1 MYPKLALSSDVH
13 RVSFLAS
20 KDKLTIL
27 VIAMTYMSMTCV
39 KNTISSLGTSFP
51 NTFQRPPCDDTLVSV
66 GCLKTSPTLCSS
78 TLIGV
83 SIIT

>member
-27 VIAMTYMSMTCV
+27 KSINQSNQSKILYCT
-39 KNTISSLGTSFP
+39 
-51 NTFQRPPCDDTLVSV
+51 
-66 GCLKTSPTLCSS
+66 S
-78 TLIGV
+78 TLNNMQY
-83 SIIT
+83 IIHNHKYINYSHIIKFHILYN